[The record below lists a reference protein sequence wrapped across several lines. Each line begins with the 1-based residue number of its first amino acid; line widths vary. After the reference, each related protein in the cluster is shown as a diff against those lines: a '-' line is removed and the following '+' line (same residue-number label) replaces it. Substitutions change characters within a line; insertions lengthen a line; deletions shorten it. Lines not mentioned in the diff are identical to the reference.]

1 MLPAS
6 RHLTLLL
13 TLGLPAFAAE
23 DTFGPARKVLETKCL
38 SCHCPEKTKGDLL
51 LTTRDEFLKGGESG
65 AAIDLDQPAKSEL
78 LVRVK
83 LDEDADEIM
92 PPKGKPLAP
101 GEIAALEAWLAAG
114 APWPD
119 GIVLAPR
126 PKTALPDWD
135 TPADPAIGA
144 IEPFPKNVTL
154 ESAADFHQVL
164 VIARFQDAATQDIT
178 RQVKATLADPS
189 LAKLEGTRLT
199 PLKDGVTTLH
209 LEYRGLKAEVPVVV
223 KNATTPRP
231 ISFQL
236 DVMPVLT
243 SSGCNT
249 GSCHGSARGKDGFHL
264 TLFGFDPQGD
274 HFRLTRENPGRRI
287 NLALPEE
294 SLLLTKAVGS
304 VPHTGG
310 KLFEKDSAPY
320 RTLVEWIRAGAEY
333 DQGEIARPT
342 AIQIEPAQ
350 LVLKGTGL
358 ETPFTVRATY
368 SDGTDRDVTTLSS
381 FSTSNDNSVSI
392 DPRRG
397 LSKSKH
403 RGEAFLLGRF
413 MTFTEVAQAIV
424 IPKNLDYT
432 RPELPE
438 FNYIDKHV
446 HEKLHK
452 LRVIPAPLC
461 DDETFLR
468 RVFIDVAGKLPE
480 PAEREKFLAD
490 PNPKKREALV
500 DELIARK
507 EFSEMWVMK
516 WAELLQIRTFNN
528 GPQQV
533 SYKAA
538 LGYYNWLRDRI
549 AGNVPFNDIV
559 RELLASEG
567 GTFSSPPTNFF
578 QIEQDVLK
586 LTENVAQVF
595 MGTRIQC
602 AQCHNH
608 PFDRWTMDDYYG
620 FASFFAQVKRKPAED
635 PRERIVF
642 DGGGEVPHLVTK
654 QPIKPR
660 FLGTATPDDF
670 GKKSRREAMAD
681 WLTSTDNPWFPRNV
695 SNIVWAHFFGTG
707 ITDPVDD
714 VRISNPPAN
723 PELLAALSDKF
734 VEYDYDLRKLVR
746 DICTSRTY
754 QLSSATNETNAT
766 DTRNFSRAMVR
777 RIRAEVLLDC
787 ISQATATPN
796 KFKGLPLGS
805 RAVQIADGNT
815 STYFL
820 STFGRAT
827 RATVCSCEVKMEPNL
842 SQALHLL
849 NGDATHNRIQQGRL
863 VQTMLEQKKT
873 PEEIIR
879 DLYLRTVNREPL
891 PEELSKLLA
900 AVEEG
905 KKPAEKQQI
914 LNDVFWALLNS
925 KEFIF
930 NH

>member
-1 MLPAS
+1 MLPAFW
-6 RHLTLLL
+6 RPALLL
-13 TLGLPAFAAE
+13 PLVLPALAA
-23 DTFGPARKVLETKCL
+23 DDSFGPARKILETKCL

-51 LTTRDEFLKGGESG
+51 LTTRDAFLQGGESG

-92 PPKGKPLAP
+92 PPKGKPLAA

-119 GIVLAPR
+119 GVVLAPR

-135 TPADPAIGA
+135 APADPAIGG
-144 IEPFPKNVTL
+144 IEPFPKSVTL
-154 ESAADFHQVL
+154 ETAADFHQIL
-164 VIARFQDAATQDIT
+164 VIARFNDAATQDIT

-189 LAKLEGTRLT
+189 LAKLEGTLLK
-199 PLKDGVTTLH
+199 PLKDGATTLQ

-320 RTLVEWIRAGAEY
+320 QTLVEWIRAGAEY
-333 DQGEIARPT
+333 DAGEIAKPT

-350 LVLKGTGL
+350 LVLKGSGL

-381 FSTSNDNSVSI
+381 FSSSNDNSVSI

-438 FNYIDKHV
+438 FNYIDHHV

-452 LRVIPAPLC
+452 LRILPAPLC
-461 DDETFLR
+461 DDETFIR
-468 RVFIDVAGKLPE
+468 RVFIDVVGKLPE
-480 PAEREKFLAD
+480 PAEREQFLAD

-549 AGNVPFNDIV
+549 AGNMPFNEIV

-567 GTFSSPPTNFF
+567 GTFASPPTNFF

-586 LTENVAQVF
+586 LTENVAQIF

-654 QPIKPR
+654 QPVKPR

-695 SNIVWAHFFGTG
+695 SNIVWAHFFGVG

-734 VEYDYDLRKLVR
+734 VEYNYDLRKLVR

-820 STFGRAT
+820 TTFGRAT

-849 NGDATHNRIQQGRL
+849 NGDATHNRIQQGKR
-863 VQTMLEQKKT
+863 VQSMLEQKKA
-873 PEEIIR
+873 PAEIIR

-905 KKPAEKQQI
+905 KKPVEKQQI